1 MTYPLAAGN
10 NPSKANS
17 SETRASISLHK
28 IARIIMPDSDQLTE
42 IENAKYLVTIEE
54 ALLNIEII
62 VAVQSSLLF
71 FAYVPQLIFRLSVL
85 IM

>member
-1 MTYPLAAGN
+1 MLFFSLVN
-10 NPSKANS
+10 FF
-17 SETRASISLHK
+17 RAVYSIWNM
-28 IARIIMPDSDQLTE
+28 RVMPDSGKLTE